1 MTQKTILLTGGTGFI
16 ASHTAVQLI
25 QSGYTVVLVDNL
37 ANSQKSVVH
46 RIESITQKSVPFY
59 KANVCNP
66 SALQKIFKI
75 HDIYAVVHFAALK
88 SVGESVKNPN
98 LYYKNN
104 IGGLESV
111 LAVMEQNECYNLV
124 FSSSAT
130 VYGTPEKC
138 PIVETHPLRAT
149 NPYGETK
156 IACEEIL
163 QAMYSKKWH
172 MAILRYFNPIGAHP
186 SGDLGEDPR
195 GIPNNLAPYVAQ
207 VATGQL
213 ESVGVFGNDYNTA
226 DGTGVRDYI
235 HVMDLADGHV
245 SALHHINKFAITAIN
260 LGTGSGYSVLQ
271 LIQAFEQVLGAK
283 IPYTIQPRRAGDVST
298 CYADVKLALDIMGW
312 RARYDIQDMATHHL
326 RWVQNLQKI

>member
-37 ANSQKSVVH
+37 ANSQKSVVC
-46 RIESITQKSVPFY
+46 RIENITQKSVPFY

-111 LAVMEQNECYNLV
+111 LAVMEQNDCYNLV

-163 QAMYSKKWH
+163 QARHSKKWH

-195 GIPNNLAPYVAQ
+195 VFLIILPLMWHRLQPVNWNLLACLAMTITPPM
-207 VATGQL
+207 
-213 ESVGVFGNDYNTA
+213 
-226 DGTGVRDYI
+226 VRGY
-235 HVMDLADGHV
+235 
-245 SALHHINKFAITAIN
+245 AIISMLWIWQMGMYRHCTILIN
-260 LGTGSGYSVLQ
+260 LLV
-271 LIQAFEQVLGAK
+271 
-283 IPYTIQPRRAGDVST
+283 PP
-298 CYADVKLALDIMGW
+298 
-312 RARYDIQDMATHHL
+312 
-326 RWVQNLQKI
+326 